1 MCNIFDIICLCVCL
15 SICRH
20 SPGQTDRH
28 TDLYFMHVGQVEEYL
43 SQAHRSRSLVKGQGH
58 EAKKHFNGMSLGEL
72 TQ

>member
-1 MCNIFDIICLCVCL
+1 
-15 SICRH
+15 
-20 SPGQTDRH
+20 
-28 TDLYFMHVGQVEEYL
+28 MHVGQVEEYL